1 MVEAVGSSPVT
12 PTNREP
18 CISRKYAVYKALYFA
33 VFGVGLYL
41 VFVLGNWSPGGLFR
55 LLFILVPAQQHI
67 RHNVARPD
75 LRLPKV
81 MGVSR

>member
-1 MVEAVGSSPVT
+1 MIKSFNSSPVT
-12 PTNREP
+12 PTNRET

-55 LLFILVPAQQHI
+55 LLYTSEAIESAAGL
-67 RHNVARPD
+67 
-75 LRLPKV
+75 
-81 MGVSR
+81 